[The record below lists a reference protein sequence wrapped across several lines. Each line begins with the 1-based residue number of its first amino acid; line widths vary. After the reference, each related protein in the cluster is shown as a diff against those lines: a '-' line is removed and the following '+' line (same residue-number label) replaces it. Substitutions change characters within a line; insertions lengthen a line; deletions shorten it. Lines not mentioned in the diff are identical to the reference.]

1 MKCHIHS
8 AGGKHSPIELP
19 DGEGVVLGRGP
30 ETGITDRKC
39 SKQQVELVAN
49 VEKKVVRVTQLG
61 ANPTSVGEVKLKP
74 RESTLMNESQTLYIV
89 NSSHPYT
96 VVFTNE
102 NPRNTGKP
110 KATKPGSRK
119 PAAAASPKKT
129 ITDFFSASTSESSK
143 RTKRE
148 EDGKSEPSTKRTK
161 REEDGKSEPSTK
173 RTQREEDGKSEPS
186 TKRTQREEDGKSESS
201 TKRTQREEDGK
212 SEPSTKRTQREEDGK
227 SEPSGKR
234 TKLQASAAKPAEN
247 SEDSEDEEI
256 AHKLRELQETAA
268 QEDKTSTKASND
280 SERGPAC
287 SRDSWEEHGK
297 LLVFNKKGVQSSA
310 KIAGF
315 DIDGTIITTK
325 SGKVF
330 PTSADDWRILFP
342 EIPKKLKALL
352 AEGYK
357 VVFFTNQLG
366 ISRGKLRPEVFKAK
380 AEAILD
386 QLGIP
391 VQIFVATGMG
401 IYRKPVTG
409 MWDYLCDKANDGI
422 EVKKEDCVYIGDAAG
437 RPANW
442 APDRKKKD
450 FSSSDRL
457 FAVNVGIKFYTPEEF
472 FLGWKKAAFQPP
484 AFDPKALDPN
494 GPPYEPSSS
503 SLVSPSAEVVV
514 TVGFPAAGKSTFI
527 KENLVSKGYVY
538 ANRDTLGTWQKC
550 VTACEDALKSQKSIV
565 IDNTNPDLESRSRY
579 INCAQKAGVPV
590 RCFFFIAPVEL
601 AKHNNRFREMTS
613 KGHVSVNDMV
623 INSYKSKFVAPSLS
637 EGFSEILKINFVP
650 NFKDPDLKA
659 LYEQFSEG

>member
-8 AGGKHSPIELP
+8 TGGKHSPIELP
-19 DGEGVVLGRGP
+19 DGEGVFLGRGP
-30 ETGITDRKC
+30 ETGIIDRKC

-61 ANPTSVGEVKLKP
+61 SNPTSVGKVKLKQG
-74 RESTLMNESQTLYIV
+74 ESTLMNENQTLHLV
-89 NSSHPYT
+89 NSLHPYT
-96 VVFTNE
+96 VVFINE
-102 NPRNTGKP
+102 SPRITGKP
-110 KATKPGSRK
+110 KATRPVSRK
-119 PAAAASPKKT
+119 PVAAASPKKT
-129 ITDFFSASTSESSK
+129 ITDFFGASTSESNK

-148 EDGKSEPSTKRTK
+148 EDDKSEPSN
-161 REEDGKSEPSTK
+161 
-173 RTQREEDGKSEPS
+173 
-186 TKRTQREEDGKSESS
+186 
-201 TKRTQREEDGK
+201 
-212 SEPSTKRTQREEDGK
+212 
-227 SEPSGKR
+227 KR
-234 TKLQASAAKPAEN
+234 TKLQASAPKPAEN
-247 SEDSEDEEI
+247 SEDSEEDDTSR
-256 AHKLRELQETAA
+256 KLRELQEMAS
-268 QEDKTSTKASND
+268 QRGKISTKASND
-280 SERGPAC
+280 SPDSQRGAAC

-297 LLVFNKKGVQSSA
+297 LLVFNKKGVQPSS
-310 KIAGF
+310 KIIGF

-330 PTSADDWRILFP
+330 PTSPDDWRILYP

-352 AEGYK
+352 SDGYK
-357 VVFFTNQLG
+357 IIFITNQMG

-386 QLGIP
+386 ELGIP

-401 IYRKPVTG
+401 IYRKPATG
-409 MWDYLCDKANDGI
+409 MWDFLCEKANDGI
-422 EVKKEDCVYIGDAAG
+422 KVKKEDCIYVGDAAG

-450 FSSSDRL
+450 FSCSDRL
-457 FAVNVGIKFYTPEEF
+457 FAVNIGINFYTPEEF
-472 FLGWKKAAFQPP
+472 FLGWKKAAFQLPT
-484 AFDPKALDPN
+484 FDPKALDPN
-494 GPPYEPSSS
+494 GPPYEPASS
-503 SLVSPSAEVVV
+503 SLVSSSVEVVV

-527 KENLVSKGYVY
+527 KENLVPKGYVY

-550 VTACEDALKSQKSIV
+550 VAACEEALKSKKSIV

-579 INCAQKAGVPV
+579 INCAKKAGVPV
-590 RCFFFIAPVEL
+590 RCFFFVAPIEL

-623 INSYKSKFVAPSLS
+623 MNSYKSKFVAPSLT

-659 LYEQFSEG
+659 LYQQFSEG